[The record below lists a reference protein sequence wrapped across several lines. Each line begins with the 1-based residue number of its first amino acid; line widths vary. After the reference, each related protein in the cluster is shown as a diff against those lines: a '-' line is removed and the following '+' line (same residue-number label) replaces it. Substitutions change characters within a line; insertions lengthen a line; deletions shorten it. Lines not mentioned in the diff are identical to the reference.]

1 MLCLWHG
8 AGQWYHAVVWMEMTR
23 LGGGVVAR
31 GVHALHTDSS
41 GRLVHEYD
49 VPAAIRYAYG
59 TSVRTTVQE
68 MEDYFRRKIREF
80 GGDADSYR
88 YLDVERPQAATAG
101 PSAKA
106 ASADLTE
113 LYTRASRLLETP
125 LADLVEKYQHL
136 NNGLQAMNLRNRLR
150 SKGHNV

>member
-1 MLCLWHG
+1 
-8 AGQWYHAVVWMEMTR
+8 MESSKMQ
-23 LGGGVVAR
+23 GGVVAR
-31 GVHALHTDSS
+31 GVHILHTDSS

-59 TSVRTTVQE
+59 TSVTTTVQD
-68 MEDYFRRKIREF
+68 MEDYFRKKIREF

-88 YLDVERPQAATAG
+88 YLNVDRPKPAAAG
-101 PSAKA
+101 PSDKE
-106 ASADLTE
+106 ASKDLAE
-113 LYTRASRLLETP
+113 LYVRAARLLDTP
-125 LADLVEKYQHL
+125 LATLVEKYQHL